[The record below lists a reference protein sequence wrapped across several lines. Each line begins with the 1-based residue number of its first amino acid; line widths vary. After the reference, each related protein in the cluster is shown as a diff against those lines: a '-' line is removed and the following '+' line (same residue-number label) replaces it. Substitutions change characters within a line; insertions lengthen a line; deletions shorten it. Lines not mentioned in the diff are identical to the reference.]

1 MVRVASIS
9 DFFNAGTEFINKGSQ
24 SASHYNNGDIDVTN
38 PVSFASQFI
47 DIGRI
52 LIAIG
57 VVTLLIVSAI
67 MAIRWITATP
77 DKQAKL
83 KTQLIGLVISAIV
96 IFGAVGIWNL
106 VWSILQNIEGQV

>member
-1 MVRVASIS
+1 MIRVAGINE
-9 DFFNAGTEFINKGSQ
+9 FINAGTSFIDKGKTAAEQ
-24 SASHYNNGDIDVTN
+24 TGNNTSAVG
-38 PVSFASQFI
+38 FASEFV

-67 MAIRWITATP
+67 MAIRWLTATP

-83 KTQLIGLVISAIV
+83 KGQLIGLVISAIV
-96 IFGAVGIWNL
+96 IFGAVGIWNFL
-106 VWSILQNIEGQV
+106 WGILSNIESTM

>member
-1 MVRVASIS
+1 MVRVADIN
-9 DFFNAGTEFINKGSQ
+9 DFVNAGTGFIDKGRQ
-24 SASHYNNGDIDVTN
+24 AAEQTGNDTSAVG
-38 PVSFASQFI
+38 FANQFV

-67 MAIRWITATP
+67 MAIRWLTATP

-83 KTQLIGLVISAIV
+83 KTQLIGLVISAVV

-106 VWSILQNIEGQV
+106 LWSILSNLESTM